1 MSYIFPTFIFCIVD
15 TYANVDLHLFVKENV
30 IDYASRARFMLA
42 FQKVK
47 NALDN
52 GGDVL
57 FNLQSTCEGGSF
69 VDLFVVY

>member
-1 MSYIFPTFIFCIVD
+1 
-15 TYANVDLHLFVKENV
+15 LLVKENV

-42 FQKVK
+42 FQNVK

-69 VDLFVVY
+69 DALFICILN